1 MTYVLMTI
9 FAILETLNLNW
20 LFFNAREATHPRTVK
35 TASVCISSVLIYL
48 YTIVITQGK
57 L

>member
-20 LFFNAREATHPRTVK
+20 LFFNAREATHSHTAKTV
-35 TASVCISSVLIYL
+35 SVCISFALIYI

>member
-9 FAILETLNLNW
+9 FMILETLNLNW
-20 LFFNAREATHPRTVK
+20 LFFNAQEATHPRNAKTV
-35 TASVCISSVLIYL
+35 SVCISSALIYL

>member
-1 MTYVLMTI
+1 MTYAIMIL
-9 FAILETLNLNW
+9 FAILQTLNLNW
-20 LFFNAREATHPRTVK
+20 LFFNAREATHPRNAKTV
-35 TASVCISSVLIYL
+35 SVCISYALIYL

>member
-1 MTYVLMTI
+1 MTYVIMTL
-9 FAILETLNLNW
+9 FAILQTLNLNW
-20 LFFNAREATHPRTVK
+20 LFFHAREATHPRNTKTV
-35 TASVCISSVLIYL
+35 SVCISSALIYL

>member
-20 LFFNAREATHPRTVK
+20 LFFNAREATHPRNAITVS
-35 TASVCISSVLIYL
+35 ACISYALIYL

>member
-20 LFFNAREATHPRTVK
+20 LFFNARESTHPRTTK
-35 TASVCISSVLIYL
+35 TVSVCISSALIYL

>member
-1 MTYVLMTI
+1 MTYVIMTL
-9 FAILETLNLNW
+9 FAILQTLNLNW
-20 LFFNAREATHPRTVK
+20 LYFNARETTNPRTVK
-35 TASVCISSVLIYL
+35 TVSVCISSALIYL

>member
-9 FAILETLNLNW
+9 FAILERLNLNW
-20 LFFNAREATHPRTVK
+20 LFFNAREATHSHTVK
-35 TASVCISSVLIYL
+35 TVSVCISSALIYL

>member
-20 LFFNAREATHPRTVK
+20 LFFNAREYTHPRTAK
-35 TASVCISSVLIYL
+35 TVSVCISFALIYI